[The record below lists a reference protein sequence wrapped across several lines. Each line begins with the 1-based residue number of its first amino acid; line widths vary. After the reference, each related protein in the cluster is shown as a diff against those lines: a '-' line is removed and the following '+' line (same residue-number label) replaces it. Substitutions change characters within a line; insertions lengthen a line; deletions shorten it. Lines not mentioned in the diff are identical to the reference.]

1 MAHPIEVVH
10 QPGGGT
16 GHRFEARTQGHAV
29 IMDSGAGRVAMSPVE
44 TLLAALGGC
53 GGMDVIDLLR
63 KKRQEVTEYKV
74 VVDGV
79 RAETHPRIFTRL
91 TVRHV
96 ITGRGLSATAVADAI
111 RLSDEKYCTV
121 HAMLKGV
128 ATIESSF
135 ELHEAGASS

>member
-1 MAHPIEVVH
+1 MAHPIELVY
-10 QPGGGT
+10 QPEGST
-16 GHRFEARTQGHAV
+16 GHRFAARAQGHV
-29 IMDSGAGRVAMSPVE
+29 VTMDSGPGRVAASPVE
-44 TLLAALGGC
+44 MLLAALGGC

-63 KKRQEVTEYKV
+63 KKRQRVTAYRV

-79 RAETHPRIFTRL
+79 RAETHPRIYTRL
-91 TVRHV
+91 TVRH
-96 ITGRGLSATAVADAI
+96 ILTGHGLNATAVGDAI

-135 ELHEAGASS
+135 ELHEVGGSR